1 MHRLRPP
8 VCLFVC
14 FIVLGFVVLGIEVR
28 EADAQNRFI
37 DQVPG
42 IKADSLML
50 FGYYFKW
57 SKDAVPGDEF
67 VIGLLG
73 DATFTEG
80 RVTLRSDKV
89 GKKKIRV
96 LLFDSAK
103 DYKPCHILFVAN
115 RATANSVERTPKT
128 RLAAAIKQ
136 IAGSPVLLVTEDAGA
151 AKRGA
156 MANFVV
162 DIAQNRVNIEVN
174 ETGVKNGKLG
184 VTKYYG
190 DFRKT
195 PKCILVKPNPVGD

>member
-1 MHRLRPP
+1 MNHLRPLLCLL
-8 VCLFVC
+8 VC
-14 FIVLGFVVLGIEVR
+14 FVVLRVDVR
-28 EADAQNRFI
+28 QACAQNRFI

-57 SKDAVPGDEF
+57 PKNAVPGDEF
-67 VIGLLG
+67 VIGVLG
-73 DATFTEG
+73 DAAFSKA
-80 RVTLRSDKV
+80 RVTQRTDKV

-115 RATANSVERTPKT
+115 SATPNSVEKTPKT
-128 RLAAAIKQ
+128 RLSAGMKQ
-136 IAGSPVLLVTEDAGA
+136 VADSPVLVIAEDAGA
-151 AKRGA
+151 AIRGA

-162 DIAQNRVNIEVN
+162 DTVQNRVNIEVN
-174 ETGVKNGKLG
+174 EAAVKAGRIDFTRFYL
-184 VTKYYG
+184 

-195 PKCILVKPNPVGD
+195 RKCIVVQPDRPGD